1 MRKTELAAV
10 LCGLGFLM
18 LFSLTPHAY
27 AVDVHTAKEDGA
39 VAVSFEVGENVR
51 IIVQSSSFPL
61 STVLSVT
68 VSDPEGR
75 IRYRESTRTFKY
87 DKTLTGM
94 TDRPGWWVVTITE
107 GPERS
112 LTGEIP
118 GSVDA
123 VVKRSTKYLATIKNV
138 VPEVPLG
145 TITMVLTFL
154 AAFGVVALRKRNHK
168 TRAPLL

>member
-1 MRKTELAAV
+1 MRKTKLTAV

-18 LFSLTPHAY
+18 LFFLTPHAF
-27 AVDVHTAKEDGA
+27 AVDLHTAKEDGA

-51 IIVQSSSFPL
+51 IIVQSSSPTL
-61 STVLSVT
+61 STVLSIT

-75 IRYRESTRTFKY
+75 IRYRESARTFRY

-94 TDRPGWWVVTITE
+94 TDRPGWWIVTITE

-112 LTGEIP
+112 LNGETP
-118 GSVDA
+118 GSGDA
-123 VVKRSTKYLATIKNV
+123 VVERSTRYLATIKNV

-145 TITMVLTFL
+145 TITVLLAFF
-154 AAFGVVALRKRNHK
+154 AAFGVMTLRRRNH
-168 TRAPLL
+168 RVSS

>member
-1 MRKTELAAV
+1 MRKTKLTAV

-18 LFSLTPHAY
+18 LFFLTPHAF
-27 AVDVHTAKEDGA
+27 AVDLHTAKEDGA

-51 IIVQSSSFPL
+51 IIVQSSSPTL
-61 STVLSVT
+61 STVLSIT

-75 IRYRESTRTFKY
+75 IRYRESARTLRY

-94 TDRPGWWVVTITE
+94 TDRPGWWIVTITE

-112 LTGEIP
+112 LNGETP
-118 GSVDA
+118 GSGDA
-123 VVKRSTKYLATIKNV
+123 VVERSTRYLATIKNV

-145 TITMVLTFL
+145 TITVLLAFF
-154 AAFGVVALRKRNHK
+154 AAFGVMTLRRRNH
-168 TRAPLL
+168 RVSS